1 MFLRGRRHRLTIRDA
16 LGLQEMQYVHRSCTC
31 WHHSLL
37 LMSFPVA
44 ARVLEA
50 HVREETGFMGW
61 YITLADGLDAKSVEF
76 HEAGQPAVGRCSF
89 GGL

>member
-1 MFLRGRRHRLTIRDA
+1 
-16 LGLQEMQYVHRSCTC
+16 
-31 WHHSLL
+31 
-37 LMSFPVA
+37 MSFPIA

-61 YITLADGLDAKSVEF
+61 YITLAEGLDAKSVEF

-89 GGL
+89 GGV